1 MTTIDAQRAAGSR
14 LRSLAGLLRSLGM
27 YHAIP
32 GRQRRLR
39 RLYRRFVA
47 PGDLVFDLGAHAG
60 NRARALAALGCR
72 VVAVEPQPDF
82 ARLLRALFARSS
94 DVEVVEAAVAA
105 DAGRAT
111 LSISERTP
119 TLTTLAA
126 EWRDERLRDPRFAG
140 VRWNR
145 TVEVETTT
153 LDALVARFGLPS
165 FVKIDVEGS
174 EPQVLAG
181 LTRPLP
187 LLSFEYL
194 PGALE
199 HVRAAMARL
208 DALGSYRYNWSPG
221 ESYRLAAPEWLTAE
235 AQCAALDTPAA
246 RGVSGDVYARLAGD
260 PGAVPAP

>member
-1 MTTIDAQRAAGSR
+1 MTATAERAAGSR
-14 LRSLAGLLRSLGM
+14 VRRLAGLLRSLGM

-39 RLYRRFVA
+39 RLYARFVA

-82 ARLLRALFARSS
+82 ARLLRALFARS
-94 DVEVVEAAVAA
+94 DAVEVVEAAVAA
-105 DAGRAT
+105 AAGRAA
-111 LSISERTP
+111 LSVSERTP

-126 EWRDERLRDPRFAG
+126 EWREERLEDPRFAG
-140 VRWNR
+140 IRWNR

-153 LDALVARFGLPS
+153 LDALIARFGAPV

-181 LTRPLP
+181 LTQPLH

-194 PGALE
+194 PGALD
-199 HVRAAMARL
+199 HVQAAITRL
-208 DALGSYRYNWSPG
+208 DALGPYRYNWSPG
-221 ESYRLAAPEWLTAE
+221 ESYRLAAAEWLTAE
-235 AQCAALDTPAA
+235 ALHAALDTATA
-246 RGVSGDVYARLAGD
+246 RRVSGDVYARLAD
-260 PGAVPAP
+260 TPGAAGRG

>member
-1 MTTIDAQRAAGSR
+1 MANDVSRAPGSR
-14 LRSLAGLLRSLGM
+14 LRRMAGVARSLGM

-39 RLYRRFVA
+39 RLYARFVA

-82 ARLLRALFARSS
+82 ARLLRRLFARS
-94 DVEVVEAAVAA
+94 DAVDVVEAAVAA
-105 DAGRAT
+105 DAGRAS

-119 TLTTLAA
+119 TLTTLAT

-140 VRWNR
+140 IRWDR

-153 LDALVARFGLPS
+153 LDALIARYGVPA

-174 EPQVLAG
+174 ELQVLAG
-181 LTRPLP
+181 LTQPLR

-199 HVRAAMARL
+199 QAHAVMARL
-208 DALGSYRYNWSPG
+208 DGLGSYRYNWSPG
-221 ESYRLAAPEWLTAE
+221 ESYRLAAPGWLTAG
-235 AQCAALDTPAA
+235 AQRAALESPAA
-246 RGVSGDVYARLAGD
+246 RRVSGDVYARLCD
-260 PGAVPAP
+260 DGAADRS

>member
-1 MTTIDAQRAAGSR
+1 MANDMSRGPGSR
-14 LRSLAGLLRSLGM
+14 LRRVAGVARSLGM

-39 RLYRRFVA
+39 RLYARFVV

-82 ARLLRALFARSS
+82 ARLLRGLFARS
-94 DVEVVEAAVAA
+94 DAVDVVEAAVAA
-105 DAGRAT
+105 DAGRAS

-119 TLTTLAA
+119 TLTTLAP

-140 VRWNR
+140 IRWNR
-145 TVEVETTT
+145 TIEVETTT
-153 LDALVARFGLPS
+153 LDALIARFGTPA

-174 EPQVLAG
+174 EPQVLAS
-181 LTRPLP
+181 LTHPLR

-199 HVRAAMARL
+199 QAHAVMARL
-208 DALGSYRYNWSPG
+208 DTLGPYRYNWSPG
-221 ESYRLAAPEWLTAE
+221 ESYRLAASEWLTAD
-235 AQCAALDTPAA
+235 AQRAALESPAA
-246 RGVSGDVYARLAGD
+246 RRVSGDVYARLSDADD
-260 PGAVPAP
+260 PVRS